1 MSRNNWLKT
10 SMILCALL
18 LQAACGGGGGGGGD
32 AGGGTVAGP
41 FALAGQVEGL
51 LGSGLAVQDG
61 LGNTLSIPGGA
72 TSFAFNSGS
81 PYLATG
87 AVFDLQVQ
95 SQPTGQVC
103 VFTNG
108 SGVAKVNMGAI
119 KINCATVGLTTASL
133 SESQLQ
139 WRVQTPIQV
148 NLKSEAGQ
156 TIGGKL
162 TCQSTNLE
170 ALEVASDCS
179 WAKAL
184 RLGNYTISV
193 LSSAGHAANA
203 NVSQIPQRHALPATS
218 QAANL
223 FAVNP
228 SQGTALLWGS
238 GAMGKLAQFDANIP
252 NSDSPKPLVGQL
264 FVANFNTIRLN
275 TVSLALGSPSASS
288 LALSEAGEVV
298 SWGGDGTT
306 LGRTVTAGVSTGKVI
321 TATDNVALKNMV
333 QVQAGQK
340 NAAALRDDGRV
351 YSWGLANG
359 SGQGLSGLNSVN
371 ANVVMVGPNTPLT
384 AVVQISAGDNYTLAL
399 TASGEVYVWGSN
411 QGLKL
416 PNAEGSVVAQYAY
429 ATPINDPLTKT
440 PLQNVVSISAGSTH
454 ALALTA
460 QGNVLAW
467 GNNQFGQLGR
477 GNTFSNVNS
486 GFEPGWVKAPL
497 LQGGNLNNIKAIAA
511 GQNHNLA
518 LTNNGSIVS
527 WGPVSNPQLG
537 WGSKTIDRGD
547 LPSFVVNA
555 TDTSTLANIVAIS
568 ATATNSY
575 ALTSKGEVLS
585 WGYNY
590 SGALGLGVLFTELAQ
605 AVKPQNVVSGNE
617 SGTLSVG
624 DMSQFKN
631 LNQRYR

>member
-1 MSRNNWLKT
+1 
-10 SMILCALL
+10 
-18 LQAACGGGGGGGGD
+18 
-32 AGGGTVAGP
+32 
-41 FALAGQVEGL
+41 L
-51 LGSGLAVQDG
+51 LGSGFTIQDG
-61 LGNTLSIPGGA
+61 LGNVLSIPGGA
-72 TSFAFNSGS
+72 SSFAFNSGS

-95 SQPTGQVC
+95 SQPAGQVC
-103 VFTNG
+103 AFTNG
-108 SGVAKVNMGAI
+108 SGVAKLNMGAI
-119 KINCATVGLTTASL
+119 KINCASVGLTTASL
-133 SESQLQ
+133 SENQLQ

-148 NLKSEAGQ
+148 TLKSEAGQ
-156 TIGGKL
+156 PIGGNL
-162 TCQSTNLE
+162 TCLSTNLE
-170 ALEVASDCS
+170 ALEVAPDCS

-184 RLGNYTISV
+184 RLGNYKISV

-203 NVSQIPQRHALPATS
+203 NVSQIPQRQPLAATS

-238 GAMGKLAQFDANIP
+238 GAMGKLAQFDANTP
-252 NSDSPKPLVGQL
+252 NSDSPRPLVGQF
-264 FVANFNTIRLN
+264 FVANFSTTKLN
-275 TVSLALGSPSASS
+275 LVSLALGSPSASS
-288 LALSEAGEVV
+288 LALTEGGEVV
-298 SWGGDGTT
+298 SWGGDGVT
-306 LGRTVTAGVSTGKVI
+306 LGRTVTAGASTGKVI
-321 TATDNVALKNMV
+321 MATDNVALKNIV

-359 SGQGLSGLNSVN
+359 SGQGLSGVSSVN
-371 ANVVMVGPNTPLT
+371 ATAVMVNPSTPLA

-399 TASGEVYVWGSN
+399 TAAGEVYIWGSN

-416 PNAEGSVVAQYAY
+416 PNTDGSVAAQYTW
-429 ATPINDPLTKT
+429 ATPINDPLTKA

-460 QGNVLAW
+460 QGNVLGW

-477 GNTFSNVNS
+477 GNTFTNVNS

-497 LQGGNLNNIKAIAA
+497 SQGGNLNNIKAIAA

-518 LTNNGSIVS
+518 LTNNGSVVS

-547 LPSFVVNA
+547 LPSYVVNA

-590 SGALGLGVLFTELAQ
+590 SGALGLGFLFTELAQ
-605 AVKPQNVVSGNE
+605 AVKPQNVVSANE

-624 DMSQFKN
+624 DMTQFKN